1 MKAMKEHN
9 KIFEELMR
17 NMCHEL
23 REINV
28 MIKKVEA
35 DQQDKPS
42 PTSFKEGCS
51 EMTELFKVIN
61 VRNVGHKISEK

>member
-1 MKAMKEHN
+1 
-9 KIFEELMR
+9 
-17 NMCHEL
+17 MCDEL

-28 MIKKVEA
+28 VIKKVEA
-35 DQQDKPS
+35 DHQDKPS